1 MTDDSVPAAEATVW
15 TILFSWMVMPLK
27 PRRTAMEMTAAGME
41 VEKVNPALRPKN
53 TLAAVKT
60 SVISTPRTMPRT
72 VSSVGSAGVELMRCA
87 PPGSLVGGDC
97 PLPRPGFATKVRF
110 CVQPEGPLK
119 ANQHQHAVGRS
130 SATLTPARSACED
143 RDALTT
149 NGLIKE

>member
-1 MTDDSVPAAEATVW
+1 MKMTDESVPAAEATVW

-72 VSSVGSAGVELMRCA
+72 VSSVGSADVELMRCA
-87 PPGSLVGGDC
+87 PPKILLARLSTTEAGYCNARAVLVSN
-97 PLPRPGFATKVRF
+97 
-110 CVQPEGPLK
+110 LK
-119 ANQHQHAVGRS
+119 ASRK
-130 SATLTPARSACED
+130 ATN
-143 RDALTT
+143 T
-149 NGLIKE
+149 NMLLVDPRYS